1 MSSTAIIFESRDEAE
16 RVLDHLITICIQRGV
31 ATVGDL
37 CTLVGLSKSYID
49 ENWGWRD
56 LRSAHAIRTH
66 NGYVLNLP
74 KLEDVRVNDD
84 QVAALYNS
92 MNEKEYFIS

>member
-16 RVLDHLITICIQRGV
+16 RVLDRLIAICIQRGV

-37 CTLVGLSKSYID
+37 YTLVGLSKSYID

-56 LRSAHAIRTH
+56 LRSAHAIHTH

-84 QVAALYNS
+84 QVIAVYKSL
-92 MNEKEYFIS
+92 NERKYFAS

>member
-1 MSSTAIIFESRDEAE
+1 MSSTAIIFGSRDEAE
-16 RVLDHLITICIQRGV
+16 CVLNHLITICIQRGA

-37 CTLVGLSKSYID
+37 YSLVGMSKSYID

-56 LRSAHAIRTH
+56 LRSAQAIRTH
-66 NGYVLNLP
+66 NGYILNLP
-74 KLEDVRVNDD
+74 QLEDVRVNDD
-84 QVAALYNS
+84 QVTALYNS